1 MTVFAETAL
10 RHMCRNPKCRSKLPV
25 PVGNDREAFC
35 ARGCHSAFYRH
46 RCLVCEEPMERKTEH
61 QLICG
66 KRRCRNALQ
75 GAENF
80 GRYHTPSSAVSPS
93 KKPVNTGPKPSPMT
107 DRPWHIAAGPA
118 LSADQPRAAT
128 VPDGPGSRWEGGEY
142 RRIEAKNRAALKAA
156 EQAEIEVNGEFTE
169 PEWRGVTSPDGVG
182 CFVTRFRDAPQRR
195 AEAESKPAAQLA
207 EDLTIPPFLDRR
219 PKSEPQEA
227 RRGDRAGRSG
237 GYRGTRK
244 RQLMTAGEP
253 TRCPRSESGKIRTRG
268 YGLKKFAPAATT
280 SGHRR

>member
-1 MTVFAETAL
+1 MN
-10 RHMCRNPKCRSKLPV
+10 H
-25 PVGNDREAFC
+25 REAFC

-80 GRYHTPSSAVSPS
+80 GRYHTSSSAVSPS
-93 KKPVNTGPKPSPMT
+93 KKPVNTGPKPSPTT

-118 LSADQPRAAT
+118 LSADQLRAAT
-128 VPDGPGSRWEGGEY
+128 VPDGPGSCWEGGEY

-169 PEWRGVTSPDGVG
+169 PEWRGVTSPDGVR
-182 CFVTRFRDAPQRR
+182 CFVTRFQDAPLQP
-195 AEAESKPAAQLA
+195 AESKQAAEIA
-207 EDLTIPPFLDRR
+207 EDLTVPSFLDRR
-219 PKSEPQEA
+219 LKAEPGLA
-227 RRGDRAGRSG
+227 SR
-237 GYRGTRK
+237 
-244 RQLMTAGEP
+244 
-253 TRCPRSESGKIRTRG
+253 RG
-268 YGLKKFAPAATT
+268 YGVTRRASRGRPCVRPGATP
-280 SGHRR
+280 